1 MPTWEAAEEIGKG
14 DEEIGWGPWGKWL
27 GKRGKEFRKELSGNK
42 NTVSVLVKRQE
53 QEQINLEVQKCFN
66 KFRKNK
72 QINFVKVGQQKVSLA
87 IESVRVILS

>member
-66 KFRKNK
+66 K
-72 QINFVKVGQQKVSLA
+72 IQKEQA
-87 IESVRVILS
+87 N